1 MKLSSK
7 HIALG
12 LIFALVLFGL
22 FSVLSKQYRREPDIT
37 FSEFMAAV
45 ERNDQ
50 AGLTA
55 ALGAMLA
62 RARRGTPLPPD
73 SLEPSDVIIPYEDAT
88 VDEVRKLLTDE
99 GLIPG

>member
-1 MKLSSK
+1 MIIRILGEGQFE
-7 HIALG
+7 IDEATAAELQALD
-12 LIFALVLFGL
+12 ADV
-22 FSVLSKQYRREPDIT
+22 E
-37 FSEFMAAV
+37 AAV

-50 AGLTA
+50 AGLAA

-62 RARRGTPLPPD
+62 RARQGTPLPPD

-88 VDEVRKLLTDE
+88 IDEVRKLLTDE

>member
-1 MKLSSK
+1 MIIRILGEGQFE
-7 HIALG
+7 IDEATAAELQALD
-12 LIFALVLFGL
+12 ADV
-22 FSVLSKQYRREPDIT
+22 E
-37 FSEFMAAV
+37 AAV

-50 AGLTA
+50 AGLAA

-62 RARRGTPLPPD
+62 QARQGTPLPPD